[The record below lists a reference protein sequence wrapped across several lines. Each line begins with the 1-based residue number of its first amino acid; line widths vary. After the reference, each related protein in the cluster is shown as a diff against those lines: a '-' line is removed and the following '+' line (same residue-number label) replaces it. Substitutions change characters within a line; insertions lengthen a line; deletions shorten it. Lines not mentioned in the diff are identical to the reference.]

1 VVDDTIN
8 QAGVGK
14 FTRQGTDSVAAESA
28 VQRPEKVSTVD
39 TPASVDRNAPV
50 LAHHEIDIS
59 APVSRV
65 WALHQDVNAWP
76 AWQSDITAAQ
86 LNGAFAPGGSF
97 TWTSFGFT
105 VTSTVYAVHDQ
116 SRVLWGGTG
125 DGITGVH
132 EWVFTATPAGA
143 HVETT
148 ESFAGAP
155 VEADVAGMQRVLD
168 AAIASLPGRTWSPSS
183 RSLPAAPEGS
193 DREHSGHESAGAP
206 REDHAK
212 AYRHWV

>member
-1 VVDDTIN
+1 LEPSQLSSD
-8 QAGVGK
+8 K
-14 FTRQGTDSVAAESA
+14 ESLM
-28 VQRPEKVSTVD
+28 VD
-39 TPASVDRNAPV
+39 TPTSVDRNAPV

-86 LNGAFAPGGSF
+86 LTGAFAPSRSF

-105 VTSTVYAVHDQ
+105 VTSTVYAVQDQ

-132 EWVFTATPAGA
+132 EWVFTATPAGT

-148 ESFAGAP
+148 ESFAGVP

-168 AAIASLPGRTWSPSS
+168 GSLVSWLSHLKNAAE
-183 RSLPAAPEGS
+183 AAG
-193 DREHSGHESAGAP
+193 
-206 REDHAK
+206 
-212 AYRHWV
+212 